1 MASSKATSIQQPS
14 GTQFAH
20 HLKDA
25 KEEYRDIYVKKKTTT
40 LT

>member
-1 MASSKATSIQQPS
+1 MASSKATSIRQPS

-25 KEEYRDIYVKKKTTT
+25 KEEYRDIYVKKQQQQ
-40 LT
+40 